1 MSNKLVSIN
10 EFVKRQKPNS
20 GKTYTSMT
28 FKELAKYAEEELLK
42 ESYTRGYRDGV
53 ILINVSKELLKF
65 FKCPFVK
72 INEKTKLK
80 AEITKRRSNEEYYIR
95 IKAING
101 TELAPG
107 KVQLILYRSDVLR
120 ETNENTTDATWE
132 IISFHAIPEGI
143 EKMPMGPVT
152 MMRNQLELTGG
163 TKGIYKS
170 EEWAESVYFW
180 QNYVIKENST
190 GD

>member
-1 MSNKLVSIN
+1 MSNNLVAIN

-28 FKELAKYAEEELLK
+28 FKELAEYAEEELLK
-42 ESYTRGYRDGV
+42 KSYTNGYRDGV
-53 ILINVSKELLKF
+53 ILINVSKDLLKF

-107 KVQLILYRSDVLR
+107 KVQLILYRNDVLR
-120 ETNENTTDATWE
+120 ETNENTNDLFPQYFPKNRDFRTITDSE
-132 IISFHAIPEGI
+132 IIH
-143 EKMPMGPVT
+143 T
-152 MMRNQLELTGG
+152 MKRLNNRPRKRLGYKTPNQVFFEESYNVALT
-163 TKGIYKS
+163 T
-170 EEWAESVYFW
+170 
-180 QNYVIKENST
+180 
-190 GD
+190 